1 MCICMYTHNKGVNI
15 MDPILIGLIVAT
27 VVVVVVGKKKKKKST
42 TPQKID
48 YVSVNPKTFDGD
60 GPGRPGP

>member
-1 MCICMYTHNKGVNI
+1 